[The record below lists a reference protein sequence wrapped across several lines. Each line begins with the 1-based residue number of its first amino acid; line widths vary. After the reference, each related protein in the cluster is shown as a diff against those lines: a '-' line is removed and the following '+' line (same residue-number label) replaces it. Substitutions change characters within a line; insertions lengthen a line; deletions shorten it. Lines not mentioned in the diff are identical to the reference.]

1 MLRVYANIFLSRR
14 NTLAF
19 CSFSSKLSIQGYTV
33 IDNAFL
39 NEFLP
44 LATGDDVKVYLYC
57 LNLCSNPGIED
68 NNLDT
73 ISKTLSLTEEQ
84 VKNSFV
90 YWQEMGLVQIVSSNP
105 FEVKFLPVSVRSGS
119 NKIRN
124 PEKYAGFNEQMN
136 SIISGRMITP
146 TEFNEYYSLIETY
159 HFEPDALLLIAKY
172 CTKIKSTSIGY
183 PYILTVARNFASEG
197 LKTFESIEKKFIE
210 QEKSSTEIKQILSA
224 LGIKREAD
232 LDERNLYL
240 KWTENY
246 GFTQGAIL
254 EVAKTQKKRGGFA
267 RLDDALSKYYEQ
279 KLFSISEIQN
289 YSLICE
295 TLFETAKEICK
306 IIGVYYQNYENVV
319 DTYIS
324 DWYNKGYE
332 KDTLIYIAQ
341 NYCFKQQ
348 LRTLEGMNMV
358 IQKFYKLGLISFEA
372 IEQYVG
378 EIIQND
384 ELIRAVLDCFG
395 LLRLI
400 NSADREMYKTW
411 TNNWDF
417 SQSQI
422 LLVAQFA
429 KQNGYNYPYMN
440 KLLSSVF
447 SSGKKTDAEI
457 SEFLNNYRGG
467 SKISSSAIKNSEK
480 DAYITRNYTAEELAA
495 VVDSLDDVE
504 L

>member
-1 MLRVYANIFLSRR
+1 M
-14 NTLAF
+14 AF
-19 CSFSSKLSIQGYTV
+19 CSFSSKLTIQGYTV

-73 ISKTLSLTEEQ
+73 ISKTLSLTAEQ
-84 VKNSFV
+84 VKSSLL
-90 YWQEMGLVQIVSSNP
+90 YWQEMGLVQVVSQTP

-124 PEKYAGFNEQMN
+124 PERYSGFNEQMN

-197 LKTFESIEKKFIE
+197 LKTFESVEQKFIE
-210 QEKSSTEIKQILSA
+210 QEKSSTEIKQILEA
-224 LGIKREAD
+224 LGLKREAD

-240 KWTENY
+240 KWTNSY

-254 EVAKTQKKRGGFA
+254 EVAKAQKKRGGFA
-267 RLDDALSKYYEQ
+267 KLDSELTKYYEQ
-279 KLFSISEIQN
+279 KLFSVSEIQN
-289 YSLICE
+289 YSTIRE
-295 TLFETAKEICK
+295 MLFETAKEICK
-306 IIGVYYQNYENVV
+306 IIGVYYQDYQNVV
-319 DTYIS
+319 DTYIT
-324 DWYNKGYE
+324 DWNNKGYD
-332 KDTLIYIAQ
+332 KNALTYIAQ

-348 LRTLEGMNMV
+348 LRTLEGMNIV
-358 IQKFYKLGLISFEA
+358 IQKFYKLGLISLES
-372 IEQYVG
+372 IEQYVS
-378 EIIQND
+378 EIIRND
-384 ELIRAVLDCFG
+384 ELIREVLDRFG
-395 LLRLI
+395 LLRLV
-400 NSADREMYKTW
+400 NSIDREMYKTW

-417 SQSQI
+417 TQSQI
-422 LLVAQFA
+422 LTVADFA
-429 KQNGYNYPYMN
+429 VKNGYNYPYMN
-440 KLLSSVF
+440 KLLSFVF
-447 SSGKKTDAEI
+447 SSGKKTEEEI
-457 SEFLNNYRGG
+457 LSALSTMRSNTKNANSTDSTHKNDSFLR
-467 SKISSSAIKNSEK
+467 
-480 DAYITRNYTAEELAA
+480 RNYSAEELAA